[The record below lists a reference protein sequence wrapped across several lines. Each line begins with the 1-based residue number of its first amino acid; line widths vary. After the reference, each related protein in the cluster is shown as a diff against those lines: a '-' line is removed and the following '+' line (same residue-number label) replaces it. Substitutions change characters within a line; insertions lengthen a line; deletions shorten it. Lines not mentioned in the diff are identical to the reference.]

1 MTLEELLDRAQKA
14 HKQNQQKSRE
24 IYDMMKKKLID
35 KNTVIAGLTDQ
46 VTQLKVMLD
55 NAAEIFSGKTP
66 ADPDNDRT
74 AAYLVDTD
82 STVEDARPAPAQTE
96 ALESGEKIVDMTTN
110 LTKEVETVSK
120 SKTVVSGQQN
130 FKVVDIEEIKKAMT
144 ELMWQYLDVLGS
156 KGLTEYP
163 EVRAEIVRCAEK
175 KTSDS
180 AVYNAHNG
188 MLASGLITA
197 EKIKTGSRWF
207 LGVELTQ
214 LGSQI
219 YVEKHGKPPVES
231 EMRALIREHD
241 NLKHGY
247 TIKDASRILRDTKKY
262 KSVSTHRR
270 ANTISLD
277 GGKRCIPDIVCC
289 GDGVIDYYEVDCGNH
304 RQSEFNDKCNK
315 LKSITKNL
323 YVIAPSRDIML
334 DKLKPQIEKWI
345 ASCGGPFALAKSNI
359 TVYLTS
365 IYDLANGKWALI
377 YNMESEEPLCL
388 VQFRRKGKPP
398 VRERSNRCWIF
409 FFGIL
414 SSLTGTVS
422 SKSFTSCGGTYGW
435 WLVCF
440 RSDIFSWQSSSAPKT
455 TKSKMRDRFS
465 DMNTNIAAEAKEKT
479 PRPLH
484 LFFISKEDAYA
495 EAALCAKKRG
505 RAGLFQSADN

>member
-1 MTLEELLDRAQKA
+1 
-14 HKQNQQKSRE
+14 
-24 IYDMMKKKLID
+24 
-35 KNTVIAGLTDQ
+35 
-46 VTQLKVMLD
+46 
-55 NAAEIFSGKTP
+55 
-66 ADPDNDRT
+66 
-74 AAYLVDTD
+74 
-82 STVEDARPAPAQTE
+82 
-96 ALESGEKIVDMTTN
+96 MTTN

-377 YNMESEEPLCL
+377 YNMESEESLCL
-388 VQFRRKGKPP
+388 VQFRRKETAGSGK
-398 VRERSNRCWIF
+398 E
-409 FFGIL
+409 
-414 SSLTGTVS
+414 
-422 SKSFTSCGGTYGW
+422 
-435 WLVCF
+435 
-440 RSDIFSWQSSSAPKT
+440 
-455 TKSKMRDRFS
+455 
-465 DMNTNIAAEAKEKT
+465 
-479 PRPLH
+479 
-484 LFFISKEDAYA
+484 
-495 EAALCAKKRG
+495 
-505 RAGLFQSADN
+505 